1 MLSTDKISTST
12 NLLCFKRGGRREM
25 VESIP
30 LIASYGYKNI
40 DLNFCEL
47 LNPGNRI
54 DDSYIEIVKN
64 YKKEFNLNYNQSHV
78 PYTPDYLSLSKSDKE
93 SLDTLIKR
101 SFEYSSFLGVDT
113 IVIQRPTPFLSSCYR
128 EYGKKRRNR
137 KG

>member
-1 MLSTDKISTST
+1 MLSIDRISTST

-54 DDSYIEIVKN
+54 DDSYIKIVEG
-64 YKKEFNLNYNQSHV
+64 YKKELQISYNQSHV
-78 PYTPDYLSLSKSDKE
+78 PYTQDYLALSEKE
-93 SLDTLIKR
+93 
-101 SFEYSSFLGVDT
+101 
-113 IVIQRPTPFLSSCYR
+113 
-128 EYGKKRRNR
+128 RNNHHF
-137 KG
+137 